1 MKIIV
6 DQKIFEKFP
15 ETAVGVL
22 VCRNVDNLGNAE
34 EIGKLTTEEAERIK
48 KNFQPETLSQNP
60 MIDCWRKAYSAFGS
74 KPSDYRSSIE
84 ALYKSV
90 LKGRE
95 LRAINKLVDIY
106 NYISLKYML
115 PLGGEDLDKISG
127 DIRLTFAQNEK
138 LMKLLGDEKEEAP
151 YDGEVIYKDDDSAI
165 CRRWNWREADRTKLT
180 EETKNCV
187 LVIEAVKNEFRP
199 QLEQAL
205 DELKKLV
212 FKYCGGE
219 LTASMLDKNNLEREL

>member
-1 MKIIV
+1 MKLIV
-6 DQKIFEKFP
+6 DHKIFEKFP
-15 ETAVGVL
+15 EIAVGVL
-22 VCRNVDNLGNAE
+22 VCRNVDNLGNAQEIE
-34 EIGKLTTEEAERIK
+34 EFITKETERIK
-48 KNFQPETLSQNP
+48 KDFQPETLSQNP
-60 MIDCWRKAYSAFGS
+60 MIACWRKAYSAFGS

-115 PLGGEDLDKISG
+115 PLGGEDLNKISG

-138 LMKLLGDEKEEAP
+138 PMKLLGDENEEVP

-199 QLEQAL
+199 QLEQTL
-205 DELKKLV
+205 GELKELV

-219 LTASMLDKNNLEREL
+219 STVSMLDKDNLKTEL